1 MENEPKEHMGALYK
15 NVCYPTQEVAR
26 AQACSSFDAKV
37 MATTNL
43 YTTECTSTTFTTTTM
58 ALCKRTNGGACT
70 TVAQP
75 WPVTPP
81 CDHDGGV
88 TLSYDYFLAV
98 IPALAVIWGLKKL
111 IDLFSAP
118 HTES

>member
-1 MENEPKEHMGALYK
+1 MGALYQ
-15 NVCYPTQEVAR
+15 NVCYPTQDQAR

-43 YTTECTSTTFTTTTM
+43 YTTECTSNVFTGTTM

-70 TVAQP
+70 TVNQP
-75 WPVTPP
+75 WPVTPA

-88 TLSYDYFLAV
+88 SLSYDWFLASIAFLCIV
-98 IPALAVIWGLKKL
+98 WGGKKL
-111 IDLFSAP
+111 IDLFNTNSLD
-118 HTES
+118 T